1 MTLAKGKFDVA
12 PANSETTRLEASLSF
27 ITVQNLYAT
36 NDVIRQ
42 IKAEICL
49 NRKKLVETWL
59 STIASGEHPY
69 TVEQLFGRGH
79 LAIRSGAAVYISK
92 CKDTEVIVRNND
104 LVNCTAEIPVMH
116 NNKSVFVDPI
126 TFILQSYGTNQICN
140 NVAPPRYKIAGQW
153 FCAKPTLEI
162 CPDPEQVPVGGVKV
176 DELSFKALHFGESM
190 YSNDQLEQFSKLKES
205 AHARKAY
212 LADLSHQA
220 TEGKS
225 EGEWGLGLGGNAI
238 SNLLDTLGNNF
249 IPYYRF
255 FGRPALSIMWVLFLL
270 GMLNFVVS
278 FAVRA
283 FYIAKEK
290 GCGLW
295 LIFGFCNTLFYIIM
309 APARAAQSSINAA
322 VTEAIGEPREQEER
336 SVQYHSQSQGQQAQ
350 QHQHPK
356 IYPDVNIV

>member
-1 MTLAKGKFDVA
+1 MELTKFVTML
-12 PANSETTRLEASLSF
+12 PS
-27 ITVQNLYAT
+27 
-36 NDVIRQ
+36 
-42 IKAEICL
+42 
-49 NRKKLVETWL
+49 
-59 STIASGEHPY
+59 
-69 TVEQLFGRGH
+69 
-79 LAIRSGAAVYISK
+79 
-92 CKDTEVIVRNND
+92 
-104 LVNCTAEIPVMH
+104 
-116 NNKSVFVDPI
+116 
-126 TFILQSYGTNQICN
+126 
-140 NVAPPRYKIAGQW
+140 PRYKIAGQW

-176 DELSFKALHFGESM
+176 NELSFKALHFGESM

-336 SVQYHSQSQGQQAQ
+336 SVQYHSQSQGQQ
-350 QHQHPK
+350 HQHPK
-356 IYPDVNIV
+356 LYPDVNIV